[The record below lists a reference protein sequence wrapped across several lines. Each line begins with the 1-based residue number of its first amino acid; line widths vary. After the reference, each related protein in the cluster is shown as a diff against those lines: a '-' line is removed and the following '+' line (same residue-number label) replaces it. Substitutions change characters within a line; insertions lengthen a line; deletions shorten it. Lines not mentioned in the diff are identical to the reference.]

1 MSPTALRPVLPAD
14 GRAEADLNDELGA
27 ILAMDAD
34 WQGGRIWGYVY
45 PAGEA
50 VDRVAKAAYMR
61 FLVQNGLDPTA
72 FPSVMALENALVAIA
87 AAHLRGPEAVGNF
100 TSGGTESIMLAVKSA
115 RDAARAEPG
124 RSGRLNIVLPETAHA
139 AFHKAA
145 HYLDLE
151 VRSVAV
157 DPHSFRATAPAL
169 AAAMDANTALLVASA
184 PSYAHGVIDDV
195 EGIAALGLAAGV
207 RVHVD
212 GCVGG
217 WLLPFFAELGRPV
230 PAFDFS
236 VPGVTS
242 ISLDLHK
249 YALCPKGASLI
260 LHKNKALREA
270 QLFSC
275 SGWTGYTV
283 INPTVQSTRSGG
295 PVAAAWAT
303 LQTMGRA
310 GYLQVAAELAGATDA
325 LIAGLQAIPGIRVLG
340 APSFTMAAF
349 TAEDPT
355 QLDVFVVADEMSAL
369 GWGLQPQLGH
379 KAHPRNLHISVHP
392 GVVGQ
397 VEPMLADLRRC
408 VAAAVGRPADPELAA
423 LAPMLQALRPEDLS
437 AEAVGHL
444 LSAAGISGAAL
455 PAKMAPINGLL
466 DTLAPEVA
474 DRLLTGFYSELNIQ
488 RAPEGSE

>member
-1 MSPTALRPVLPAD
+1 MSPTALRPVLPAE
-14 GRAEADLNDELGA
+14 GRAEAELNDELGA

-100 TSGGTESIMLAVKSA
+100 TSGGTESILLAVKAA

-157 DPHSFRATAPAL
+157 DPLSFRATAPAL

-275 SGWTGYTV
+275 SGWTGYTI

-325 LIAGLQAIPGIRVLG
+325 LIAGLQAIPGLRVLG
-340 APSFTMAAF
+340 APSFTMVAF

-355 QLDVFVVADEMSAL
+355 QLDVFVVADEMGAL

>member
-1 MSPTALRPVLPAD
+1 MSPPALRPELPAE
-14 GRAEADLNDELGA
+14 GRPEAELNTELGA
-27 ILAMDAD
+27 LLAMDAD

-87 AAHLRGPEAVGNF
+87 AEQLRGPEAVGNF
-100 TSGGTESIMLAVKSA
+100 TSGGTESILLAVKAA
-115 RDAARAEPG
+115 RDAARAEKG
-124 RSGRLNIVLPETAHA
+124 LSGRLNIVLPETAHA

-151 VRSVAV
+151 VRSVPV
-157 DPHSFRATAPAL
+157 DPVSFQATAPAL
-169 AAAMDANTALLVASA
+169 AAAMCAHTALLVASA

-310 GYLQVAAELAGATDA
+310 GYLRVAGELAAATDA
-325 LIAGLQAIPGIRVLG
+325 LIDGLRAIPGIKVLG
-340 APSFTMAAF
+340 APRFTMVAF
-349 TAEDPT
+349 TAEDPA
-355 QLDVFVVADEMSAL
+355 QLDVFVVADHMAAL

-379 KAHPRNLHISVHP
+379 KQHPRNLHISVHP
-392 GVVGQ
+392 GVIDQ
-397 VEPMLADLRRC
+397 VQPMLADLRRC
-408 VAAAVGRPADPELAA
+408 VASATGEAADPTLAA
-423 LAPMLQALRPEDLS
+423 MLPHLQQLRPEDLS
-437 AEAVGHL
+437 AEAVGQL
-444 LSAAGISGAAL
+444 LAAAGIEGAGL
-455 PAKMAPINGLL
+455 PAKMAPINGVL
-466 DTLAPEVA
+466 DSLAPEVA

-488 RAPEGSE
+488 RRPGGPR